1 MLNMKFKIYWVMLCW
16 SDIYI
21 VNNNKGKPG
30 RGITEYLIKLTYVL
44 FFSNHTK
51 ILFIRVLRFL
61 VFYQCSPIKFSR
73 NFFLIVTSSLY
84 KLTLSKM
91 LYLFSFRKIT
101 LKSIL
106 KYDWLRDAWKDRRV
120 YSSTYVFISCIVQP
134 VTYLILFFSTF
145 KMTAL
150 YLECPIWTLIYH
162 S

>member
-1 MLNMKFKIYWVMLCW
+1 MSNMKFKIYWVMLCW

-44 FFSNHTK
+44 FSQITPKYCVFAFLDFLYFTNARQLSFHE
-51 ILFIRVLRFL
+51 IL
-61 VFYQCSPIKFSR
+61 
-73 NFFLIVTSSLY
+73 FLIVTSSLY

-101 LKSIL
+101 LKFIL
-106 KYDWLRDAWKDRRV
+106 RYDWLRDAWKERRE
-120 YSSTYVFISCIVQP
+120 YNSTYVFISCIVQP
-134 VTYLILFFSTF
+134 VTYLILSFSTF